1 MTILGQYTQYPI
13 LNTQYSSEIPYTPLM
28 SDRTYNTLRILFF
41 SLLVVWGLYTLIA
54 YLAVPV
60 HQSVLLSDAGRQ
72 AVAGACSGASIL
84 CAGWNALFPFIG
96 QTFTWASPFL
106 WYAII
111 SLLFFGAMLVRV
123 FMRDGEW
130 KARFTL
136 RPVWLIVL
144 FLAAVWLHF
153 TVIAQSSNG
162 DMPYS
167 RMYEPTSQVYPGAD
181 PEQMKVL
188 QDSFYNLKERGC
200 LELFSTS
207 PNGAEVYD
215 MKGLCMQ
222 GAFFTNVLPHALV
235 VIVFLFELLVL
246 GRFLLRLLGLKQQSP
261 LLEVLFSAGVG
272 ACGFMF
278 ILWVVAVIAGAIEQP
293 IYSTAFG
300 WGLFLLVP
308 GLLYRDALYWV
319 RSAWD
324 RQWQIDEKPYGAMII
339 VGWVLISLL
348 ALNFLNVVRPFPIG
362 WDDLGRYLNMPRL
375 LVSYGF
381 FIPQL
386 ASYQWEYMTSL
397 GFLLFGYDSIFAAT
411 ASMMINWSAGVL
423 AILTVYVF
431 TRYFLGPK
439 HGTLAA
445 LLYYALPVV
454 GHFSFAD
461 MKVDNA
467 VFAIGTLS
475 ILALFV
481 ALFPSAKQE
490 EVEGEERVI
499 DYRWLIVAGV
509 LAGFAFSL
517 KPTAIMTFLAMG
529 TVLFGIS
536 VHWAAFLG
544 TVSLSWA
551 LYTLEGRFNV
561 SEIARRVYGDP
572 SAISKPIVLGALLAL
587 GVGLTGYSA
596 FLQPERFRR
605 TSIRAGIIIATF
617 FVTIAPWLLFNNL
630 SFGNVIPRLVM
641 TAPNRITPSLVLG
654 KDEQPV
660 DFGQPIHRL
669 PAELQVDTSKC
680 IGTSKTEELDRYWGY
695 GSGWSHYFT
704 LPWRLVMNIDS
715 AGYYVTTYPAL
726 LLFPL
731 LLLLPHFWT
740 KKGRW
745 LRWMALATLFMLVQW
760 VFFANGIPWYGLG
773 MFIGFVV
780 ALEAMVARAPDIP
793 SLCAM
798 WVLIILSLFTA
809 FSQRFWQFDQQKNL
823 FEYPLGK
830 VSAEAMR
837 ERTIPYYDDIRESI
851 EQRRMQMPDRPYVYR
866 MGTFIPYFIPKN
878 LEVLPLADHQLDVFK
893 CLNQEKDAELTLKRL
908 QALGFNAMIF
918 DTNTAT
924 IERDTK
930 GSLHQKVDA
939 FVKFVNTP
947 GLGLNVPIFDL
958 NAGIAYILLP

>member
-1 MTILGQYTQYPI
+1 
-13 LNTQYSSEIPYTPLM
+13 M

-54 YLAVPV
+54 YLAIPV

-72 AVAGACSGASIL
+72 AVAGACASGSVL

-96 QTFTWASPFL
+96 QAFSWASPFL
-106 WYAII
+106 WYGII
-111 SLLFFGAMLVRV
+111 SALFFGGMLVKV
-123 FMRDGEW
+123 FMRDGDW

-136 RPVWLIVL
+136 RPVWFIVL

-153 TVIAQSSNG
+153 TVIAQSTNG
-162 DMPYS
+162 GMPYA
-167 RMYEPTSQVYPGAD
+167 RIYEPTAQVYPGAD

-188 QDSFYNLKERGC
+188 QDNFYALKDSGC
-200 LELFSTS
+200 LSLVSTA
-207 PNGAEVYD
+207 PNGAEIYD
-215 MKGLCMQ
+215 MKGVCMQ
-222 GAFFTNVLPHALV
+222 AASFTNVLPHIVVVLV
-235 VIVFLFELLVL
+235 LLFELLVL

-261 LLEVLFSAGVG
+261 LLELLFSAGVG
-272 ACGFMF
+272 SCGLML
-278 ILWVVAVIAGAIEQP
+278 ILWLVAVIAGAMQQP
-293 IYSTAFG
+293 IYSMTFG
-300 WGLFLLVP
+300 WGLLLLIP
-308 GLLYRDALYWV
+308 GLLYKDALYWA

-324 RQWQIDEKPYGAMII
+324 RQWQIDDKPYGSMII
-339 VGWVLISLL
+339 VGWLLVSLL

-397 GFLLFGYDSIFAAT
+397 GFLLFGYDNVFAAT
-411 ASMMINWSAGVL
+411 ASMMINWSAGL
-423 AILTVYVF
+423 IAILTVYVF

-439 HGTLAA
+439 HGLLAA

-467 VFAIGTLS
+467 VFTMGTLA
-475 ILALFV
+475 LFALFV
-481 ALFPSAKQE
+481 ALFPPAE
-490 EVEGEERVI
+490 EDQVEGEERVV
-499 DYRWLIVAGV
+499 DYRWLILAGL

-517 KPTAIMTFLAMG
+517 KPTSIMTFLAMG

-536 VHWAAFLG
+536 VHWSAFLG
-544 TVSLSWA
+544 TLSLSWA

-572 SAISKPIVLGALLAL
+572 SAISKPMVLGALLAL

-596 FLQPERFRR
+596 FLQPDRFRR
-605 TSIRAGIIIATF
+605 TCIRAGIILATF
-617 FVTIAPWLLFNNL
+617 FVTIAPWLLSNNL
-630 SFGNVIPRLVM
+630 GFGNVIPRLVM
-641 TAPNRITPSLVLG
+641 TAPNRLTPSFSIG
-654 KDEQPV
+654 TNDQAV
-660 DFGQPIHRL
+660 DYGQPIRSL

-680 IGTSKTEELDRYWGY
+680 VGTSKSEELDRYWGY
-695 GSGWSHYFT
+695 GSGWSHFLT
-704 LPWRLVMNIDS
+704 LPWRTVMNIDS

-731 LLLLPHFWT
+731 LLLLPYFWT

-745 LRWMALATLFMLVQW
+745 LRWLTLATLFMLVQW

-773 MFIGFVV
+773 MFIGLVV

-793 SLCAM
+793 SLSAM
-798 WVLIILSLFTA
+798 WVLITLSLLTA
-809 FSQRFWQFDQQKNL
+809 SSQRLWQFDQQKNL
-823 FEYPLGK
+823 FEYPIGK
-830 VSAEAMR
+830 VSADAMR

-851 EQRRMQMPDRPYVYR
+851 DSRREAMPDRPYVYR

-878 LEVLPLADHQLDVFK
+878 LEVLPVADHQLDMFS
-893 CLNQEKDAELTLKRL
+893 CLNQEKDARLTLRRL
-908 QALGFNAMIF
+908 QALGFNSMIF

-924 IERDTK
+924 IERDER
-930 GSLHQKVDA
+930 GSLHKKVDA
-939 FVKFVNTP
+939 FVDFVNTP
-947 GLGLNVPIFDL
+947 GLGLDIPVFDL
-958 NAGIAYILLP
+958 DAGIAYILLPNAAVGTGTTLPIPQQ